1 MNTKNFLT
9 LAAVMTAMAM
19 TSVTMTSCTGN
30 EDNAVVLPNIPSDE
44 APGGAYGEAPHEA
57 PHEAPVGASDSVS
70 SKITIQPGTE
80 DPIAVPVNIDPK
92 DATQWI
98 NNPVKDIGLSLD
110 KSSNYNGHWFG
121 FDGYNSYNAS
131 NYDYIWIVY
140 SGNTGVFR
148 FGVTYNPQKSDGS
161 YDYDMAK
168 FSTPSGI
175 AYIKLDKTKPNL
187 RNVFTQ
193 DDGQEVSMKLEGL
206 WIGTEKGLNWAF
218 GKYGGEVFPVPNP
231 DDSSDQPF
239 ISIQ

>member
-1 MNTKNFLT
+1 MKTKNFLM
-9 LAAVMTAMAM
+9 LAILGLCLC
-19 TSVTMTSCTGN
+19 SCNTI
-30 EDNAVVLPNIPSDE
+30 EDNPVVTPDI
-44 APGGAYGEAPHEA
+44 PGGIPGS
-57 PHEAPVGASDSVS
+57 GTTGGDSIGS
-70 SKITIQPGTE
+70 AIQPGPV
-80 DPIAVPVNIDPK
+80 DPVPMPVPVPVSIDPK
-92 DATQWI
+92 DASPWT

-121 FDGYNSYNAS
+121 FDGYNSLDAS

-161 YDYDMAK
+161 YDYDMAL
-168 FSTPSGI
+168 FSAPSGI

-206 WIGTEKGLNWAF
+206 WFGTEKGLKWAL
-218 GKYGGEVFPVPNP
+218 GKYGG
-231 DDSSDQPF
+231 
-239 ISIQ
+239 

>member
-44 APGGAYGEAPHEA
+44 APGGAPGE
-57 PHEAPVGASDSVS
+57 ASDSVS
-70 SKITIQPGTE
+70 SKITIQPVTE

-92 DATQWI
+92 DATPWT

-140 SGNTGVFR
+140 
-148 FGVTYNPQKSDGS
+148 
-161 YDYDMAK
+161 
-168 FSTPSGI
+168 
-175 AYIKLDKTKPNL
+175 
-187 RNVFTQ
+187 
-193 DDGQEVSMKLEGL
+193 
-206 WIGTEKGLNWAF
+206 
-218 GKYGGEVFPVPNP
+218 
-231 DDSSDQPF
+231 
-239 ISIQ
+239 